1 MGHNIS
7 TVLARLMPLNDKI
20 NTIVSNKYPLYQKE
34 VINQII
40 FIFLSTQ
47 FFFFILGFDS
57 LISCIVYICE
67 KNEKYLM
74 PKIILPILDELYDKK
89 FLEFLTKYKGYS
101 QREKDEIIKAS
112 FDDNQIK
119 YYEENPIGKK
129 ELQNL
134 INNINNHESNLIIFY
149 EKIIKI
155 GFSILFPIF
164 KDKPVENMIK
174 TYEQF
179 ISIVNE
185 EVMKLNND
193 EKKIVLECF
202 LQVDGLKYTNFLQQ
216 IVIYSILFLTKG
228 KGNHAEKK
236 NILKVKNFNKLI
248 EIMDKI
254 KNNENEIKNLFEF
267 NTKELNIEDLYKK
280 NDIYISLFGKEIIE
294 FNNNNILKYYE
305 IIKQKEK
312 YDYFTSYICEDFL
325 EQEQLS
331 LIKID
336 IKDIKK
342 NEEAFSKFKKFVT
355 KEIELRRFMYEL
367 NESSLKLYNY
377 YLNEN
382 EFLIVNELYDCNL
395 NDLLSFKKTLSLNE
409 IKSLFRQINALLYI
423 LIVNNITNIGLKP
436 ENILLKYKDKSKKE
450 YKIKLNFY
458 ILSHELANIIKHN
471 NDIIFMAPELI
482 KDKKNVYKSELF
494 TIGVLLYFLFMG
506 KYPFGN
512 NSSEI
517 ISKFKTNNNEF
528 YLEENIDKDLKDL
541 LNKLLQFEPNNRIN
555 WDEYFL
561 HDFFKIKFDEEGK
574 II

>member
-1 MGHNIS
+1 
-7 TVLARLMPLNDKI
+7 
-20 NTIVSNKYPLYQKE
+20 
-34 VINQII
+34 
-40 FIFLSTQ
+40 
-47 FFFFILGFDS
+47 
-57 LISCIVYICE
+57 
-67 KNEKYLM
+67 
-74 PKIILPILDELYDKK
+74 
-89 FLEFLTKYKGYS
+89 
-101 QREKDEIIKAS
+101 
-112 FDDNQIK
+112 
-119 YYEENPIGKK
+119 
-129 ELQNL
+129 
-134 INNINNHESNLIIFY
+134 
-149 EKIIKI
+149 
-155 GFSILFPIF
+155 
-164 KDKPVENMIK
+164 
-174 TYEQF
+174 
-179 ISIVNE
+179 
-185 EVMKLNND
+185 
-193 EKKIVLECF
+193 
-202 LQVDGLKYTNFLQQ
+202 
-216 IVIYSILFLTKG
+216 
-228 KGNHAEKK
+228 
-236 NILKVKNFNKLI
+236 
-248 EIMDKI
+248 
-254 KNNENEIKNLFEF
+254 
-267 NTKELNIEDLYKK
+267 
-280 NDIYISLFGKEIIE
+280 
-294 FNNNNILKYYE
+294 
-305 IIKQKEK
+305 
-312 YDYFTSYICEDFL
+312 
-325 EQEQLS
+325 
-331 LIKID
+331 
-336 IKDIKK
+336 
-342 NEEAFSKFKKFVT
+342 
-355 KEIELRRFMYEL
+355 MYEL

-409 IKSLFRQINALLYI
+409 IKSLFRQINAFLYI

-482 KDKKNVYKSELF
+482 KDIKIVYKSELF

>member
-409 IKSLFRQINALLYI
+409 IKSLFRQINAFLYI

-436 ENILLKYKDKSKKE
+436 ENILLKYKGESKKE
-450 YKIKLNFY
+450 CKIKLNFY

-494 TIGVLLYFLFMG
+494 TIGVLLYFLLMG

>member
-228 KGNHAEKK
+228 KGNNAEKK

-248 EIMDKI
+248 EIMEKI

-409 IKSLFRQINALLYI
+409 IKSLFRQINAFLYI

-436 ENILLKYKDKSKKE
+436 ENILLKYKGESKKE
-450 YKIKLNFY
+450 CKIKLNFY

-494 TIGVLLYFLFMG
+494 TIGVLLYFLLMG

-528 YLEENIDKDLKDL
+528 YLEENVDKDLKDL

>member
-248 EIMDKI
+248 EILEKI

-342 NEEAFSKFKKFVT
+342 NEEAFSKFKKFIT

-409 IKSLFRQINALLYI
+409 IKSLFRQINAFLYI

-494 TIGVLLYFLFMG
+494 TIGVLLYFLLMG

-541 LNKLLQFEPNNRIN
+541 LNKLLLFEPNNRIN

>member
-248 EIMDKI
+248 EILEKI

-342 NEEAFSKFKKFVT
+342 NEEAFSKFKKFIT

-409 IKSLFRQINALLYI
+409 IKSLFRQINAFLYI

-458 ILSHELANIIKHN
+458 ILPHELANIIKHN

-494 TIGVLLYFLFMG
+494 TIGVLLYFLLMG